1 MSRGASR
8 YLREIRNLHLV
19 LESLGRSL
27 NNQARL
33 RKLIREQD
41 EADVRRFNFE
51 PTELSSINGR
61 MVWDILAEL
70 RNEEQLRDAL
80 LNSYGRDDNKK
91 AVAARKYIWDH
102 VFDSG
107 EDNGEYWIIYLPT
120 DKFTYKGVSL
130 KDLDAK
136 ELRIQCGL
144 GFQSQQRLVRSS
156 LPPEYWWLQNFSAL
170 YSIVALIPGRSNF
183 RPTEVKIASLRSTAK
198 VDDVYGPENAING
211 ARFFLSD
218 EGKEVLEANLE
229 RYNNFKRGEE
239 QQAAYL
245 AQRGSDSDE
254 TENLSESRRNRA
266 SVVNLGSVI
275 REEVSS
281 MLRESEKKS
290 TKKSSKSSPSKKQEP
305 LPPIPTTVEFEREM
319 RDVISAYHA
328 GEDIEAWLMQDI
340 AGSKESEHGLSRKT
354 GWTGDDDFYR
364 KPSASYIAQHLAAH
378 HDPELRSVGRRVLL
392 KMREKMGRGRFSRMG
407 SGFGNDPVDDDDY

>member
-1 MSRGASR
+1 MRRSVQHRLS
-8 YLREIRNLHLV
+8 EIHRLNLA
-19 LESLGRSL
+19 LESINHSSRS
-27 NNQARL
+27 QARF
-33 RKLIREQD
+33 RRLIREQD

-51 PTELSSINGR
+51 PTEISSINGR

-80 LNSYGRDDNKK
+80 LNSYGRDSDEK

-102 VFDSG
+102 VLDSG
-107 EDNGEYWIIYLPT
+107 EDNGQYWIIYLPT

-144 GFQSQQRLVRSS
+144 GFQSQQRLVRSPV
-156 LPPEYWWLQNFSAL
+156 PPEYWWLQNFSAL

-183 RPTEVKIASLRSTAK
+183 RPTEVKIGSLRSTAN

-218 EGKEVLEANLE
+218 EGKGVLEANLE

-239 QQAAYL
+239 QRAAYL
-245 AQRGSDSDE
+245 AQRGSDMDDVE
-254 TENLSESRRNRA
+254 TLSESRRNRA
-266 SVVNLGSVI
+266 PVMNLGSVI
-275 REEVSS
+275 REEISR
-281 MLRESEKKS
+281 MLRESEKKPA
-290 TKKSSKSSPSKKQEP
+290 KKSSKSSPSKKQEP

-319 RDVISAYHA
+319 RDVISAYRA

-378 HDPELRSVGRRVLL
+378 RDPELRRIGQRALS
-392 KMREKMGRGRFSRMG
+392 KMRDLMGRGRFSRMG
-407 SGFGNDPVDDDDY
+407 SGFGLDPIEDDDY